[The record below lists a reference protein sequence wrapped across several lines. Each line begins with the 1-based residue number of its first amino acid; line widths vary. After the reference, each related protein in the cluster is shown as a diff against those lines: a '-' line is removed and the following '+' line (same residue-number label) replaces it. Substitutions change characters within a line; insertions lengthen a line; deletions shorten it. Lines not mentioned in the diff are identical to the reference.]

1 MGNTVTIE
9 EKLNEN
15 EIDFAVVDGL
25 KDQTRRVIQPLFRG
39 EMAAVCAPLLR
50 PPWAGDCEGAVGVP
64 AAPAGKGKREP
75 GLH

>member
-1 MGNTVTIE
+1 MTIE

-39 EMAAVCAPLLR
+39 EMAAVCAP
-50 PPWAGDCEGAVGVP
+50 PT
-64 AAPAGKGKREP
+64 APMGR
-75 GLH
+75 